1 MTPAADAQGT
11 APVPM
16 RKSLRTKG
24 LIATALLMAYLLGS
38 VAFVSTERAKIYAG
52 IEALQQLARHEKAL
66 ALTEAAVGNAVVDVS
81 EAGNAASEPA
91 LPSEITL
98 YMETCAK
105 LFSAL
110 DEFDPHY
117 ASLQRAIAGSY
128 ERLRAQPVRSNWIDL
143 RQALGRASDELEIRH
158 RALADKRDELTQAYQ
173 RQYDT
178 VTIESLLLSLAG
190 IGVFGVVV
198 AWFFARLT
206 GDIHKLETH
215 ARQIVSGG
223 RGVALPVVRDDE
235 LGRLMD
241 AVNQMSMDLDQR
253 EKQIELEGRRRSHD
267 EKMLAVGAL
276 AAGVAHEVNNPLAVI
291 SGVAQEL
298 ASWQGQVPAQR
309 IADATDQILT
319 QVRRASLAARNLA
332 EMATPQ
338 PTEFD
343 WVDLNAMLR
352 RVLQLMAYDKRYRHI
367 VFETDLAI
375 DLAAVQAPGAPLQQV
390 LMQMVELGC
399 EALSARP
406 GRASAVQVRTRMA
419 AASAEIEFAF
429 PVQLDYARAEVQRAL
444 LLSRATIEPL
454 GGRLALH
461 QQAGPVLRIQLAW
474 PADPPQGVNKDA
486 CDARVECAG
495 R

>member
-11 APVPM
+11 APVPV

-38 VAFVSTERAKIYAG
+38 VVFVSTERAKIYAG

-105 LFSAL
+105 LFGAL

-117 ASLQRAIAGSY
+117 ASLQRAVAGSY

-158 RALADKRDELTQAYQ
+158 RALSERRDELTQAYQ

-190 IGVFGVVV
+190 IVVFGVVV

-223 RGVALPVVRDDE
+223 RGVALPVTRDDE

-241 AVNQMSMDLDQR
+241 AVNHMSLDLDQR
-253 EKQIELEGRRRSHD
+253 EKQIELEGQRRSFHD
-267 EKMLAVGAL
+267 KMLAVGAL

-291 SGVAQEL
+291 AGVAQEM
-298 ASWQGQVPAQR
+298 ASVEGIVVPRR
-309 IADATDQILT
+309 IAEATEQILA
-319 QVRRASLAARNLA
+319 QVRRASQVARNLA
-332 EMATPQ
+332 ELAAPL

-343 WVDLNAMLR
+343 WVDLNAMVR
-352 RVLQLMAYDKRYRHI
+352 RVLQLMGYDKRYRRI
-367 VFETDLAI
+367 VFNVDPALDLP
-375 DLAAVQAPGAPLQQV
+375 AVQAPGAPLQQV
-390 LMQMVELGC
+390 LMQIVALGC
-399 EALSARP
+399 DALAAWPGPSAP
-406 GRASAVQVRTRMA
+406 VQVATRRVDA
-419 AASAEIEFAF
+419 TAEIEFAF
-429 PVQLDYARAEVQRAL
+429 PLQLDFDRPEVQRAL
-444 LLSRATIEPL
+444 LFSRATIEPL

-461 QQAGPVLRIQLAW
+461 QHAGPVLRIKLIW
-474 PADPPQGVNKDA
+474 PAEP
-486 CDARVECAG
+486 G
-495 R
+495 RA

>member
-11 APVPM
+11 APVPV

-38 VAFVSTERAKIYAG
+38 VVFVSTERAKIYAG

-105 LFSAL
+105 LFGAL

-158 RALADKRDELTQAYQ
+158 RALSERRDELTQAYQ

-223 RGVALPVVRDDE
+223 RGVALPVTRDDE

-241 AVNQMSMDLDQR
+241 AVNHMSLDLDQR
-253 EKQIELEGRRRSHD
+253 EKQIELEGQRRSFHD
-267 EKMLAVGAL
+267 KMLAVGAL

-291 SGVAQEL
+291 AGVAQEM
-298 ASWQGQVPAQR
+298 ASVEGIVVPRR
-309 IADATDQILT
+309 IAEATEQILA
-319 QVRRASLAARNLA
+319 QVRRASQVARNLA
-332 EMATPQ
+332 ELAAPL

-343 WVDLNAMLR
+343 WVDLNAMVR
-352 RVLQLMAYDKRYRHI
+352 RVLQLMGYDKRYRRI
-367 VFETDLAI
+367 VFNVDPALDLP
-375 DLAAVQAPGAPLQQV
+375 AVQAPGAPLQQV
-390 LMQMVELGC
+390 LMQIVALGC
-399 EALSARP
+399 DALAAWPGPSAP
-406 GRASAVQVRTRMA
+406 VQVATRRVDA
-419 AASAEIEFAF
+419 TAEIEFAF
-429 PVQLDYARAEVQRAL
+429 PLQLDFDRPEVQRAL
-444 LLSRATIEPL
+444 LFSRATIEPL

-461 QQAGPVLRIQLAW
+461 QHAGPVLRIKLIW
-474 PADPPQGVNKDA
+474 PAEP
-486 CDARVECAG
+486 G
-495 R
+495 RT

>member
-11 APVPM
+11 APVPV

-105 LFSAL
+105 LFGAL

-117 ASLQRAIAGSY
+117 ASLQRAVAGSY

-158 RALADKRDELTQAYQ
+158 RALSERRDELTQAYQ

-223 RGVALPVVRDDE
+223 RGVALPVTRDDE

-241 AVNQMSMDLDQR
+241 AVNHMSLDLDQR
-253 EKQIELEGRRRSHD
+253 EKQIELEGQRRSFHD
-267 EKMLAVGAL
+267 KMLAVGAL

-291 SGVAQEL
+291 AGVAQEM
-298 ASWQGQVPAQR
+298 ASVEGIVVPRR
-309 IADATDQILT
+309 IAEATEQILA
-319 QVRRASLAARNLA
+319 QVRRASQVARNLA
-332 EMATPQ
+332 ELAAPL

-343 WVDLNAMLR
+343 WVDLNAMVR
-352 RVLQLMAYDKRYRHI
+352 RVLQLMGYDKRYRRI
-367 VFETDLAI
+367 VFNVDPALDLP
-375 DLAAVQAPGAPLQQV
+375 AVQAPGAPLQQV
-390 LMQMVELGC
+390 LMQIVALGC
-399 EALSARP
+399 DALAAWPGPSAP
-406 GRASAVQVRTRMA
+406 VQVATRRVDA
-419 AASAEIEFAF
+419 TAEIEFAF
-429 PVQLDYARAEVQRAL
+429 PLQLDFDRPEVQRAL
-444 LLSRATIEPL
+444 LFSRATIEPL

-461 QQAGPVLRIQLAW
+461 QHAGPVLRIKLIW
-474 PADPPQGVNKDA
+474 PAEP
-486 CDARVECAG
+486 G
-495 R
+495 RA

>member
-11 APVPM
+11 APVPV

-38 VAFVSTERAKIYAG
+38 VVFVSTERAKIYAG

-105 LFSAL
+105 LFGAL

-158 RALADKRDELTQAYQ
+158 RALSERRDELTQAYQ

-190 IGVFGVVV
+190 IVVFGVVV

-223 RGVALPVVRDDE
+223 RGVALPVTRDDE

-241 AVNQMSMDLDQR
+241 AVNHMSLDLDQR
-253 EKQIELEGRRRSHD
+253 EKQIELEGQRRSFHD
-267 EKMLAVGAL
+267 KMLAVGAL

-291 SGVAQEL
+291 AGVAQEM
-298 ASWQGQVPAQR
+298 ASVEGIVVPRR
-309 IADATDQILT
+309 IAEATEQILA
-319 QVRRASLAARNLA
+319 QVRRASQVARNLA
-332 EMATPQ
+332 ELAAPL

-343 WVDLNAMLR
+343 WVDLNAMVR
-352 RVLQLMAYDKRYRHI
+352 RVLQLMGYDKRYRRI
-367 VFETDLAI
+367 VFNVDPALDLP
-375 DLAAVQAPGAPLQQV
+375 AVQAPGAPLQQV
-390 LMQMVELGC
+390 LMQIVALGC
-399 EALSARP
+399 DALAAWPGPSAP
-406 GRASAVQVRTRMA
+406 VQVATRRVDA
-419 AASAEIEFAF
+419 TAEIEFAF
-429 PVQLDYARAEVQRAL
+429 PLQLDFDRPEVQRAL
-444 LLSRATIEPL
+444 LFSRATIEPL

-461 QQAGPVLRIQLAW
+461 QHAGPVLRIKLIW
-474 PADPPQGVNKDA
+474 PAEP
-486 CDARVECAG
+486 G
-495 R
+495 RA

>member
-11 APVPM
+11 APVPV

-38 VAFVSTERAKIYAG
+38 VVFVSTERAKIYAG

-105 LFSAL
+105 LFGAL

-117 ASLQRAIAGSY
+117 ASLQRAVAGSY

-158 RALADKRDELTQAYQ
+158 RALSERRDELTQAYQ

-190 IGVFGVVV
+190 IGVFGVAV

-223 RGVALPVVRDDE
+223 RGVALPVTRDDE

-241 AVNQMSMDLDQR
+241 AVNHMSLDLDQR
-253 EKQIELEGRRRSHD
+253 EKQIELEGQRRSFHD
-267 EKMLAVGAL
+267 KMLAVGAL

-291 SGVAQEL
+291 AGVAQEM
-298 ASWQGQVPAQR
+298 ASVEGIVVPRR
-309 IADATDQILT
+309 IAEATEQILA
-319 QVRRASLAARNLA
+319 QVRRASQVARNLA
-332 EMATPQ
+332 ELAAPL

-343 WVDLNAMLR
+343 WVDLNAMVR
-352 RVLQLMAYDKRYRHI
+352 RVLQLMGYDKRYRRI
-367 VFETDLAI
+367 VFNVDPALDLP
-375 DLAAVQAPGAPLQQV
+375 AVQAPGAPLQQV
-390 LMQMVELGC
+390 LMQIVALGC
-399 EALSARP
+399 DALAGWPGPSAP
-406 GRASAVQVRTRMA
+406 VQVATRRVDA
-419 AASAEIEFAF
+419 TAEIEFAF
-429 PVQLDYARAEVQRAL
+429 PLQLDFDRPEVQRAL
-444 LLSRATIEPL
+444 LFSRATIEPL

-461 QQAGPVLRIQLAW
+461 QHAGPVLRIKLIW
-474 PADPPQGVNKDA
+474 PAEP
-486 CDARVECAG
+486 G
-495 R
+495 RA

>member
-11 APVPM
+11 APVPV

-38 VAFVSTERAKIYAG
+38 VVFVSTERAKIYAG

-105 LFSAL
+105 LFGAL

-117 ASLQRAIAGSY
+117 ASLQRAVAGSY

-158 RALADKRDELTQAYQ
+158 RALSERRDELTQAYQ

-190 IGVFGVVV
+190 IVVFGVIV

-223 RGVALPVVRDDE
+223 RGVALPVTRDDE

-241 AVNQMSMDLDQR
+241 AVNHMSLDLDQR
-253 EKQIELEGRRRSHD
+253 EKQIELEGQRRSFHD
-267 EKMLAVGAL
+267 KMLAVGAL

-291 SGVAQEL
+291 AGVAQEM
-298 ASWQGQVPAQR
+298 ASVEGIVVPRR
-309 IADATDQILT
+309 IAEATEQILA
-319 QVRRASLAARNLA
+319 QVRRASQVARNLA
-332 EMATPQ
+332 ELAAPL

-343 WVDLNAMLR
+343 WVDLNAMVR
-352 RVLQLMAYDKRYRHI
+352 RVLQLMGYDKRYRRI
-367 VFETDLAI
+367 VFNVDPALDLP
-375 DLAAVQAPGAPLQQV
+375 AVQAPGAPLQQV
-390 LMQMVELGC
+390 LMQIVALGC
-399 EALSARP
+399 DALAAWPGPSAP
-406 GRASAVQVRTRMA
+406 VQVATRRVDA
-419 AASAEIEFAF
+419 TAEIEFAF
-429 PVQLDYARAEVQRAL
+429 PLQLDFDRPEVQRAL
-444 LLSRATIEPL
+444 LFSRATIEPL

-461 QQAGPVLRIQLAW
+461 QHAGPVLRIKLIW
-474 PADPPQGVNKDA
+474 PAEP
-486 CDARVECAG
+486 G
-495 R
+495 RT

>member
-11 APVPM
+11 APVPV

-38 VAFVSTERAKIYAG
+38 VVFVSTERAKIYAG

-105 LFSAL
+105 LFGAL

-117 ASLQRAIAGSY
+117 ASLQRAVAGSY

-158 RALADKRDELTQAYQ
+158 RALSERRDELTQAYQ

-190 IGVFGVVV
+190 IVVFGVVV

-223 RGVALPVVRDDE
+223 RGVALPVTRDDE

-241 AVNQMSMDLDQR
+241 AVNHMSLDLDQR
-253 EKQIELEGRRRSHD
+253 EKQIELEGQRRSFHD
-267 EKMLAVGAL
+267 KMLAVGAL

-291 SGVAQEL
+291 AGVAQEM
-298 ASWQGQVPAQR
+298 ASVEGIVVPRR
-309 IADATDQILT
+309 IAEATEQILA
-319 QVRRASLAARNLA
+319 QVRRASQVARNLA
-332 EMATPQ
+332 ELAAPL

-343 WVDLNAMLR
+343 WVDLNAMVR
-352 RVLQLMAYDKRYRHI
+352 RVLQLMGYDKRYRRI
-367 VFETDLAI
+367 VFNVDPALDLP
-375 DLAAVQAPGAPLQQV
+375 AVQAPGAPLQQV
-390 LMQMVELGC
+390 LMQIVALGC
-399 EALSARP
+399 DALAAWPGPSAP
-406 GRASAVQVRTRMA
+406 VQVATRRVDA
-419 AASAEIEFAF
+419 TAEIEFAF
-429 PVQLDYARAEVQRAL
+429 PLQLDFDRPEVQRAL
-444 LLSRATIEPL
+444 LFSRATIEPL

-461 QQAGPVLRIQLAW
+461 QHAGPVLRIKLIW
-474 PADPPQGVNKDA
+474 PAEP
-486 CDARVECAG
+486 G
-495 R
+495 RT

>member
-11 APVPM
+11 APVPV

-105 LFSAL
+105 LFGAL

-117 ASLQRAIAGSY
+117 ASLQRAVAGSY

-158 RALADKRDELTQAYQ
+158 RALSERRDELTQAYQ

-190 IGVFGVVV
+190 IVVFGVVV

-223 RGVALPVVRDDE
+223 RGVALPVTRDDE

-241 AVNQMSMDLDQR
+241 AVNHMSLDLDQR
-253 EKQIELEGRRRSHD
+253 EKQIELEGQRRSFHD
-267 EKMLAVGAL
+267 KMLAVGAL

-291 SGVAQEL
+291 AGVAQEM
-298 ASWQGQVPAQR
+298 ASVEGIVVPRR
-309 IADATDQILT
+309 IAEATEQILA
-319 QVRRASLAARNLA
+319 QVRRASQVARNLA
-332 EMATPQ
+332 ELAAPL

-343 WVDLNAMLR
+343 WVDLNAMVR
-352 RVLQLMAYDKRYRHI
+352 RVLQLMGYDKRYRRI
-367 VFETDLAI
+367 VFNVDPALDLP
-375 DLAAVQAPGAPLQQV
+375 AVQAPGAPLQQV
-390 LMQMVELGC
+390 LMQIVALGC
-399 EALSARP
+399 DALAAWPGPSAP
-406 GRASAVQVRTRMA
+406 VQVATRRVDA
-419 AASAEIEFAF
+419 TAEIEFAF
-429 PVQLDYARAEVQRAL
+429 PLQLDFDRPEVQRAL
-444 LLSRATIEPL
+444 LFSRATIEPL

-461 QQAGPVLRIQLAW
+461 QHAGPVLRIKLIW
-474 PADPPQGVNKDA
+474 PAEP
-486 CDARVECAG
+486 G
-495 R
+495 RA

>member
-11 APVPM
+11 APVPV

-38 VAFVSTERAKIYAG
+38 VVFVSTERAKIYAG

-81 EAGNAASEPA
+81 EASNAASEPA

-105 LFSAL
+105 LFGAL

-117 ASLQRAIAGSY
+117 ASLQRAVAGSY

-158 RALADKRDELTQAYQ
+158 RALSERRDELTQAYQ

-190 IGVFGVVV
+190 IGVFGVAV

-223 RGVALPVVRDDE
+223 RGVALPVTRDDE

-241 AVNQMSMDLDQR
+241 AVNHMSLDLDQR
-253 EKQIELEGRRRSHD
+253 EKQIELEGQRRSFHD
-267 EKMLAVGAL
+267 KMLAVGAL

-291 SGVAQEL
+291 AGVAQEM
-298 ASWQGQVPAQR
+298 ASVEGIVVPRR
-309 IADATDQILT
+309 IAEATEQILA
-319 QVRRASLAARNLA
+319 QVRRASQVARNLA
-332 EMATPQ
+332 ELAAPL

-343 WVDLNAMLR
+343 WVDLNAMVR
-352 RVLQLMAYDKRYRHI
+352 RVLQLMGYDKRYRRI
-367 VFETDLAI
+367 VFNVDPALDLP
-375 DLAAVQAPGAPLQQV
+375 AVQAPGAPLQQV
-390 LMQMVELGC
+390 LMQIVALGC
-399 EALSARP
+399 DALAAWPGPSAP
-406 GRASAVQVRTRMA
+406 VQVATRRVDA
-419 AASAEIEFAF
+419 TAEIEFAF
-429 PVQLDYARAEVQRAL
+429 PLQLDFDRPEVQRAL
-444 LLSRATIEPL
+444 LFSRATIEPL

-461 QQAGPVLRIQLAW
+461 QHAGPVLRIKLIW
-474 PADPPQGVNKDA
+474 PAEP
-486 CDARVECAG
+486 G
-495 R
+495 RT

>member
-11 APVPM
+11 APVPV

-105 LFSAL
+105 LFGAL

-117 ASLQRAIAGSY
+117 ASLQRAVAGSY

-158 RALADKRDELTQAYQ
+158 RALSERRDELTQAYQ

-190 IGVFGVVV
+190 IVVFGVVV

-223 RGVALPVVRDDE
+223 RGVALPVTRDDE

-241 AVNQMSMDLDQR
+241 AVNHMSLDLDQR
-253 EKQIELEGRRRSHD
+253 EKQIELEGQRRSFHD
-267 EKMLAVGAL
+267 KMLAVGAL

-291 SGVAQEL
+291 AGVAQEM
-298 ASWQGQVPAQR
+298 ASVEGIVVPRR
-309 IADATDQILT
+309 IAEATEQILA
-319 QVRRASLAARNLA
+319 QVRRASQVARNLA
-332 EMATPQ
+332 ELAAPL

-343 WVDLNAMLR
+343 WVDLNAMVR
-352 RVLQLMAYDKRYRHI
+352 RVLQLMGYDKRYRRI
-367 VFETDLAI
+367 VFNVDPALDLP
-375 DLAAVQAPGAPLQQV
+375 AVQAPGAPLQQV
-390 LMQMVELGC
+390 LMQIVALGC
-399 EALSARP
+399 DALAAWPGPSAP
-406 GRASAVQVRTRMA
+406 VQVATRRVDA
-419 AASAEIEFAF
+419 TAEIEFAF
-429 PVQLDYARAEVQRAL
+429 PLQLDFDRPEVQRAL
-444 LLSRATIEPL
+444 LFSRATIEPL

-461 QQAGPVLRIQLAW
+461 QHAGPVLRIKLIW
-474 PADPPQGVNKDA
+474 PAEP
-486 CDARVECAG
+486 G
-495 R
+495 RT

>member
-11 APVPM
+11 APVPV

-38 VAFVSTERAKIYAG
+38 VVFVSTERAKIYAG

-105 LFSAL
+105 LFGAL

-117 ASLQRAIAGSY
+117 ASLQRAVAGSY

-158 RALADKRDELTQAYQ
+158 RALSERRDELTQAYQ

-223 RGVALPVVRDDE
+223 RGVALPVTRDDE

-241 AVNQMSMDLDQR
+241 AVNHMSLDLDQR
-253 EKQIELEGRRRSHD
+253 EKQIELEGQRRSFHD
-267 EKMLAVGAL
+267 KMLAVGAL

-291 SGVAQEL
+291 AGVAQEM
-298 ASWQGQVPAQR
+298 ASVEGIVVPRR
-309 IADATDQILT
+309 IAEATEQILA
-319 QVRRASLAARNLA
+319 QVRRASQVARNLA
-332 EMATPQ
+332 ELAAPL

-343 WVDLNAMLR
+343 WVDLNAMVR
-352 RVLQLMAYDKRYRHI
+352 RVLQLMGYDKRYRRI
-367 VFETDLAI
+367 VFNVDPALDLP
-375 DLAAVQAPGAPLQQV
+375 AVQAPGAPLQQV
-390 LMQMVELGC
+390 LMQIVALGC
-399 EALSARP
+399 DALAAWPGPSAP
-406 GRASAVQVRTRMA
+406 VQVATRRVDA
-419 AASAEIEFAF
+419 TAEIEFAF
-429 PVQLDYARAEVQRAL
+429 PLQLDFDRPEVQRAL
-444 LLSRATIEPL
+444 LFSRATIEPL

-461 QQAGPVLRIQLAW
+461 QHAGPVLRIKLIW
-474 PADPPQGVNKDA
+474 PAEP
-486 CDARVECAG
+486 G
-495 R
+495 RA

>member
-11 APVPM
+11 APVPV

-38 VAFVSTERAKIYAG
+38 VVFVSTERAKIYAG

-105 LFSAL
+105 LFGAL

-158 RALADKRDELTQAYQ
+158 RALSERRDELTQAYQ

-190 IGVFGVVV
+190 IVVFGVVV

-223 RGVALPVVRDDE
+223 RGVALPVTRDDE

-241 AVNQMSMDLDQR
+241 AVNHMSLDLDQR
-253 EKQIELEGRRRSHD
+253 EKQIELEGQRRSFHD
-267 EKMLAVGAL
+267 KMLAVGAL

-291 SGVAQEL
+291 AGVAQEM
-298 ASWQGQVPAQR
+298 ASVEGIVVPRR
-309 IADATDQILT
+309 IAEATEQILA
-319 QVRRASLAARNLA
+319 QVRRASQVARNLA
-332 EMATPQ
+332 ELAAPL

-343 WVDLNAMLR
+343 WVDLNAMVR
-352 RVLQLMAYDKRYRHI
+352 RVLQLMGYDKRYRRI
-367 VFETDLAI
+367 VFNVDPALDLP
-375 DLAAVQAPGAPLQQV
+375 AVQAPGAPLQQV
-390 LMQMVELGC
+390 LMQIVALGC
-399 EALSARP
+399 DALAAWPGPSAP
-406 GRASAVQVRTRMA
+406 VQVATRRVDA
-419 AASAEIEFAF
+419 TAEIEFAF
-429 PVQLDYARAEVQRAL
+429 PLQLDFDRPEVQRAL
-444 LLSRATIEPL
+444 LFSRATIEPL

-461 QQAGPVLRIQLAW
+461 QHAGPVLRIKLIW
-474 PADPPQGVNKDA
+474 PAEP
-486 CDARVECAG
+486 G
-495 R
+495 RT